1 MRNHLNLGCGKQNL
15 NVKKAKKGSDLLIIY
30 VSSVIE
36 RVCTKPLIILRSS
49 FKHMKKLDNHFV
61 VLWAAIMMYVS

>member
-1 MRNHLNLGCGKQNL
+1 MTLGQHPNEKPLGCGKQNL

-30 VSSVIE
+30 RSSVIE

-49 FKHMKKLDNHFV
+49 FKHMKKLDYHFV
-61 VLWAAIMMYVS
+61 VL